1 MDYKSLS
8 KNVSL
13 GYPSNSEYDYS
24 ELSDFYKYKIINVGD
39 PWSSSTY
46 KLNTKILERE
56 VLQFFADLWGIEDY
70 WGYISSGSTE
80 SNTQGLYVARELHPN
95 AIFYTS
101 HDSHYSI
108 FKIARLLKLNLCEIK
123 SQDNGEINYNDFEE
137 KLIQNK
143 SLPVIINLNLGTT
156 MKSAFDDPLE
166 IYRILKKHNKHN
178 DYYAHADGALMGF
191 VLPFIQEDILF
202 KSHIHSICISGHKF
216 LGIPF
221 PCGIFL
227 MEKKLMLLIQNNIEI
242 IGSNDGTI
250 SGCRN
255 GHASIFFKYII
266 DKKGFKGFKDDIK
279 QCFINAQYLVKKLN
293 EIHEKAE
300 AWRNQNSIT
309 VIFTKPSKELIEKY
323 QLAPQGDICHI
334 IALPH
339 ATREL
344 LDLFLEDYKSEMV
357 KKFKKIPVE

>member
-13 GYPSNSEYDYS
+13 GYPNNSKYDYS
-24 ELSDFYKYKIINVGD
+24 KLSSVFKFPIINVGD

-46 KLNTKILERE
+46 KLNSKVIERE
-56 VLQFFADLWGIEDY
+56 VLEFFADLWGIENY

-80 SNTQGLYVARELHPN
+80 SNIQGLYVARELYPN

-101 HDSHYSI
+101 KDSHYSI
-108 FKIARLLKLNLCEIK
+108 FKIARLLQLNLCEVQ
-123 SQDNGEINYNDFEE
+123 SQENGELNYKDFEE

-143 SLPVIINLNLGTT
+143 SLPVILNLNLGTT

-166 IYRILKKHNKHN
+166 IYRILKKHKKHK

-191 VLPFIQEDILF
+191 VLPFIQEDVLF
-202 KSHIHSICISGHKF
+202 KLHIHSMCISGHKF

-227 MEKKLMLLIQNNIEI
+227 MEKKLMLLIQNNIEY

-255 GHASIFFKYII
+255 GHSSIFFKYII
-266 DKKGFKGFKDDIK
+266 DKKGLKGFKEDIK
-279 QCFINAQYLVKKLN
+279 ECFVNAGYLVDKLN
-293 EIHEKAE
+293 EIDENAN

-309 VIFTKPSKELIEKY
+309 VVFKRPSDKLIDKW

-334 IALPH
+334 ITMPH
-339 ATREL
+339 ATKEI
-344 LDLFLEDYKSEMV
+344 LDLFLEDYKIETL
-357 KKFKKIPVE
+357 KTT